1 MAEEL
6 ELVKISEL
14 PDASNVTA
22 TDVFPVVQNNLT
34 KKVTAP
40 IIRKYVV
47 DSLGSAAKASTSD
60 FEPSGSVFEVDQ
72 KSQARA
78 DEQNKRIDRIE
89 VAAYLLRNNKV
100 FKAYRSKA
108 LMLADIAN
116 IPSNSLLHVLNDS
129 ANNPETNDING
140 QYHYDGNDFLKLPDY
155 ILSLVDAKDNLVRDY
170 VDQKTAQAIQSASF
184 DAQLKADEALED
196 AKQYSDKKIETIEND
211 FKNIIGHFVVEA
223 DSENIYEWK
232 DNAGNVVLALNK
244 KGQLV
249 SYDEDTKRSILLTN
263 QEDIKELQ
271 KFVDELNLN
280 NISVL
285 LKLLTTSDSND
296 LYTFEDSDGNI
307 VLRLTKNGMLRSGQ
321 IDGLHNAV
329 DALEYLKKLTKQSDD
344 SKLIRFEDA
353 EKNLLGYVDKFS
365 NWVFN
370 GVDVLNEINELKKF
384 KNKAQA
390 VTALKQIAVKAPE
403 SVIQI
408 YLTDI
413 PALPDAKGTVVA
425 GKGEFHFDGQ
435 SFSCF
440 VKMEVQ
446 GASSASYAKKNWNIA
461 FFSDQALTKALN
473 VKIGDLLPHDE
484 LVFKSNWIDHTNIRN
499 AMCYRL
505 WEQFTASRTGYPRLE
520 TEKVYIGKTGKD
532 ALQNGANGVPRL
544 YSALLYIN
552 DEFYGIGSFG
562 TAKKRSNYNIAKNK
576 PKEILIG
583 MDGWNDITNLEVTNP
598 TLYELKAPSSPTA
611 DTWAAISNWNAFT
624 QLSDANFTAQAVNY
638 LDKQNAIDF
647 MIFAEFVKCRDV
659 VSQNSAK
666 NFQFISYD
674 GKKFMFMPYDMDTVF
689 GLEWTGAVVYDDTT
703 GSQLVWNE
711 AGSFWRKVKLTY
723 NTDIE
728 ARYKQLRNLKIISV
742 ENIYNLSTD
751 LFLKYSRD
759 VYDLELARWPVHP
772 SLNITSLE
780 QILTWTKKRIAFLD
794 TYFNYT
800 A

>member
-1 MAEEL
+1 MTVPSDYDFIGNTITESQFKNALTVLLNHIRQMSLDLVEAQGGNYSYATMAL
-6 ELVKISEL
+6 FDVDKINVPANSTIRIAQGD
-14 PDASNVTA
+14 DAGLYVWDGS
-22 TDVFPVVQNNLT
+22 NLT
-34 KKVTAP
+34 P
-40 IIRKYVV
+40 
-47 DSLGSAAKASTSD
+47 AKESNF
-60 FEPSGSVFEVDQ
+60 FES
-72 KSQARA
+72 
-78 DEQNKRIDRIE
+78 
-89 VAAYLLRNNKV
+89 
-100 FKAYRSKA
+100 
-108 LMLADIAN
+108 
-116 IPSNSLLHVLNDS
+116 SNS
-129 ANNPETNDING
+129 E
-140 QYHYDGNDFLKLPDY
+140 
-155 ILSLVDAKDNLVRDY
+155 NL
-170 VDQKTAQAIQSASF
+170 F
-184 DAQLKADEALED
+184 
-196 AKQYSDKKIETIEND
+196 
-211 FKNIIGHFVVEA
+211 
-223 DSENIYEWK
+223 EWK

-249 SYDEDTKRSILLTN
+249 SYDENTKRSILLTN

-285 LKLLTTSDSND
+285 LKLLATNDSSD
-296 LYTFEDSDGNI
+296 LYTFDDNDGNI
-307 VLRLTKNGMLRSGQ
+307 VLRLTKSGMLRSGQ

-353 EKNLLGYVDKFS
+353 EKNLLGYIDKFG

-390 VTALKQIAVKAPE
+390 VTALKQVAVKAPE
-403 SVIQI
+403 SLIQI

-413 PALPDAKGTVVA
+413 PALPDAKGTVVT

-435 SFSCF
+435 SFNCF

-446 GASSASYAKKNWNIA
+446 GASSAAYAKKNWNIA

-505 WEQFTASRTGYPRLE
+505 WEQFAASRTGYPRLE
-520 TEKVYIGKTGKD
+520 VEKPYIGKTGKD

-562 TAKKRSNYNIAKNK
+562 TAKKRANYNIAKNK

-583 MDGWNDITNLEVTNP
+583 MDGWNDITNLEVNNP
-598 TLYELKAPSSPTA
+598 TLYELKAPSSPTV
-611 DTWAAISNWNAFT
+611 DTFNAISNWNAFT
-624 QLSDANFTAQAVNY
+624 QLSDENFTAQANDY

-647 MIFAEFVKCRDV
+647 MLFAEFVKCRDV

-666 NFQFISYD
+666 NFQFISYN

-703 GSQLVWNE
+703 GSQLVWNSS
-711 AGSFWRKVKLTY
+711 GSFWRKVKVAY
-723 NTDIE
+723 NTDVE
-728 ARYKQLRNLKIISV
+728 ARYKQLRDLKIISV

-751 LFLKYSRD
+751 LSLKYSKD
-759 VYDLELARWPVHP
+759 VYDLELARWPVRP

>member
-1 MAEEL
+1 MSELTNIHARSVKDLTTPSSAPTDPKVFDRVKLVAGNFPPNYQGSEAITLGLVRQLATEGREEEL
-6 ELVKISEL
+6 DKLVEKIEE
-14 PDASNVTA
+14 VE
-22 TDVFPVVQNNLT
+22 
-34 KKVTAP
+34 
-40 IIRKYVV
+40 
-47 DSLGSAAKASTSD
+47 DSL
-60 FEPSGSVFEVDQ
+60 
-72 KSQARA
+72 
-78 DEQNKRIDRIE
+78 NKRKADKTE
-89 VAAYLLRNNKV
+89 VNNGLNL
-100 FKAYRSKA
+100 KADKTNTYTKQEVINIAQPKADKSYVDTALSSLSTQASKFYPTLA
-108 LMLADIAN
+108 DANADIAN
-116 IPSNSLLHVLNDS
+116 LAVNQVVHIGEVENGGLWYKATTNATTLTKSAYDPLEQIKKLELL
-129 ANNPETNDING
+129 
-140 QYHYDGNDFLKLPDY
+140 
-155 ILSLVDAKDNLVRDY
+155 Y
-170 VDQKTAQAIQSASF
+170 VGSS
-184 DAQLKADEALED
+184 E
-196 AKQYSDKKIETIEND
+196 
-211 FKNIIGHFVVEA
+211 
-223 DSENIYEWK
+223 DSENLYEWT
-232 DNAGNVVLALNK
+232 DNNGNIVLALNK
-244 KGQLV
+244 KCQLV
-249 SYDEDTKRSILLTN
+249 SYDENTKRSILLTN

-285 LKLLTTSDSND
+285 LKLLATSDSSD

-307 VLRLTKNGMLRSGQ
+307 VLRLTKSGMLRSGQ

-353 EKNLLGYVDKFS
+353 EKNLLGYVDKFG
-365 NWVFN
+365 NWAFN

-390 VTALKQIAVKAPE
+390 VTALKHIAVKAPE
-403 SVIQI
+403 SLIQI
-408 YLTDI
+408 YLTG
-413 PALPDAKGTVVA
+413 LPNLPTAKGTTVT

-435 SFSCF
+435 SFNCF
-440 VKMEVQ
+440 VKLEVQ
-446 GASSASYAKKNWNIA
+446 GSSSASYAKKNWNIA
-461 FFSDQALTKALN
+461 FFSDQDLTKEIN

-484 LVFKSNWIDHTNIRN
+484 LVFKSNWIDHTNTRN

-520 TEKVYIGKTGKD
+520 VEKPYIGKTGKD

-544 YSALLYIN
+544 YPALLYIN

-562 TAKKRSNYNIAKNK
+562 TAKKRGNYNIAKNK

-583 MDGWNDITNLEVTNP
+583 MDGWNDITNLEVNNP
-598 TLYELKAPSSPTA
+598 TLYELKAPSSPTV
-611 DTWAAISNWNAFT
+611 DTFNAISNWNAFA
-624 QLSDANFTAQAVNY
+624 QLSDTNFATQASDY

-659 VSQNSAK
+659 VGLNSAK

-674 GKKFMFMPYDMDTVF
+674 GKRFMFMPYDMDTVF

-703 GSQLVWNE
+703 GSQLVSSSSD
-711 AGSFWRKVKLTY
+711 SFWRKVKLTY
-723 NTDIE
+723 NADIE
-728 ARYKQLRNLKIISV
+728 ARYKQLRDLKIISV
-742 ENIYNLSTD
+742 ENIYNLSID
-751 LFLKYSRD
+751 LSLKYSKD
-759 VYDLELARWPVHP
+759 VYDLELARWPVRP

>member
-1 MAEEL
+1 MADSIITKQ
-6 ELVKISEL
+6 ELVDAQKDAKTLGQVISGDEF
-14 PDASNVTA
+14 S
-22 TDVFPVVQNNLT
+22 DVISRLG
-34 KKVTAP
+34 
-40 IIRKYVV
+40 RKYPT
-47 DSLGSAAKASTSD
+47 LAKMMKILQQSGQRSYANYAL
-60 FEPSGSVFEVDQ
+60 FE
-72 KSQARA
+72 A
-78 DEQNKRIDRIE
+78 DK
-89 VAAYLLRNNKV
+89 
-100 FKAYRSKA
+100 
-108 LMLADIAN
+108 AN
-116 IPSNSLLHVLNDS
+116 IPSNTTVRIAEGENAGLFVWDG
-129 ANNPETNDING
+129 ANLT
-140 QYHYDGNDFLKLPDY
+140 
-155 ILSLVDAKDNLVRDY
+155 
-170 VDQKTAQAIQSASF
+170 
-184 DAQLKADEALED
+184 KAEGD
-196 AKQYSDKKIETIEND
+196 
-211 FKNIIGHFVVEA
+211 VVELVNA
-223 DSENIYEWK
+223 LLDKFLNSEESENLFEWK

-285 LKLLTTSDSND
+285 LKLLATSNSSD

-329 DALEYLKKLTKQSDD
+329 DALEYLKKLSKQSDD

-353 EKNLLGYVDKFS
+353 EKNLLGYVDKFG

-403 SVIQI
+403 SIIQI
-408 YLTDI
+408 YLTDL
-413 PALPDAKGTVVA
+413 PNLPDAKGTTVS

-440 VKMEVQ
+440 VKLEVQ

-520 TEKVYIGKTGKD
+520 TEKPYIGKTGKD

-544 YSALLYIN
+544 YSAMLYIN

-576 PKEILIG
+576 PKEIHIG

-598 TLYELKAPSSPTA
+598 TLYELKAPSNPTA

-624 QLSDANFTAQAVNY
+624 QLSDANFAAQANVY

-647 MIFAEFVKCRDV
+647 MLFAEFVRCTDV
-659 VSQNSAK
+659 VGGNAAK

-674 GKKFMFMPYDMDTVF
+674 GKKFMFMPHDMDTVF
-689 GLEWTGAVVYDDTT
+689 GLEWTGAAVYDNTT
-703 GSQLVWNE
+703 GSQLVWNSS
-711 AGSFWRKVKLTY
+711 GSFWRKVKVTY

-728 ARYKQLRNLKIISV
+728 ARYKQLRDLKIISV
-742 ENIYNLSTD
+742 ENTYNLSTD

-759 VYDLELARWPVHP
+759 VYDLELARWPVRP

>member
-1 MAEEL
+1 MADSIITKQEL
-6 ELVKISEL
+6 IDAQKDAQTLEQVTSGDEFSDVMSRLGRVYPTLAKMMKILQQSGQRSYANYAL
-14 PDASNVTA
+14 
-22 TDVFPVVQNNLT
+22 
-34 KKVTAP
+34 
-40 IIRKYVV
+40 
-47 DSLGSAAKASTSD
+47 
-60 FEPSGSVFEVDQ
+60 FE
-72 KSQARA
+72 A
-78 DEQNKRIDRIE
+78 DK
-89 VAAYLLRNNKV
+89 
-100 FKAYRSKA
+100 
-108 LMLADIAN
+108 AN
-116 IPSNSLLHVLNDS
+116 IPSNTTVRIAQGDGAGLYVWDGTNLTKAEGDVVELVNSLLNQFITS
-129 ANNPETNDING
+129 E
-140 QYHYDGNDFLKLPDY
+140 
-155 ILSLVDAKDNLVRDY
+155 
-170 VDQKTAQAIQSASF
+170 
-184 DAQLKADEALED
+184 
-196 AKQYSDKKIETIEND
+196 
-211 FKNIIGHFVVEA
+211 
-223 DSENIYEWK
+223 DSENLYEWK
-232 DNAGNVVLALNK
+232 DNSGNVVLALNK

-249 SYDEDTKRSILLTN
+249 SYDENTKRSILLTN

-285 LKLLTTSDSND
+285 LKLLATSDSSD

-307 VLRLTKNGMLRSGQ
+307 VLRLTKSGMLRSGQ

-329 DALEYLKKLTKQSDD
+329 DALEYLRKLTKQSDD

-353 EKNLLGYVDKFS
+353 EKNLLGYVDKYG

-403 SVIQI
+403 SIIQI
-408 YLTDI
+408 YLTDV
-413 PALPDAKGTVVA
+413 PALPDAKGTVIS

-446 GASSASYAKKNWNIA
+446 GSSSAAYAKKNWNIA

-505 WEQFTASRTGYPRLE
+505 WEQIVAARSGYPRLE
-520 TEKVYIGKTGKD
+520 VEKPYIGKTGKD

-598 TLYELKAPSSPTA
+598 TLYELKAPSSPTV
-611 DTWAAISNWNAFT
+611 DTFNAISNWNAFT
-624 QLSDANFTAQAVNY
+624 QLSDANFTAQANDY

-647 MIFAEFVKCRDV
+647 MLFAEFVRYADGAGG
-659 VSQNSAK
+659 NSAK
-666 NFQFISYD
+666 NFQFMSYD
-674 GKKFMFMPYDMDTVF
+674 GKRFMFMPYDLDTVF
-689 GLEWTGAVVYDDTT
+689 GLDWTGGAVYDNTSGTQTIET
-703 GSQLVWNE
+703 GS
-711 AGSFWRKVKLTY
+711 GSFWRKVKVAY
-723 NTDIE
+723 NTDVE
-728 ARYKQLRNLKIISV
+728 ARYKQLRDLKIISV

-759 VYDLELARWPVHP
+759 VYDLELARWPVRP

>member
-1 MAEEL
+1 MST
-6 ELVKISEL
+6 SE
-14 PDASNVTA
+14 
-22 TDVFPVVQNNLT
+22 
-34 KKVTAP
+34 KVTKFDNLIRSLNK
-40 IIRKYVV
+40 IIFGREDEDVILDGVTKPTWSKWLKSRSSIIDNKADKSYV
-47 DSLGSAAKASTSD
+47 DAALGS
-60 FEPSGSVFEVDQ
+60 FQMGSSKFYPTL
-72 KSQARA
+72 SQA
-78 DEQNKRIDRIE
+78 N
-89 VAAYLLRNNKV
+89 
-100 FKAYRSKA
+100 
-108 LMLADIAN
+108 ADIAN
-116 IPSNSLLHVLNDS
+116 IMPRTQTDVARDPVTVGELDNGGIWYKENYNSTSLTKSPYDPLEQVRNGEFRYVGSSDSSNL
-129 ANNPETNDING
+129 
-140 QYHYDGNDFLKLPDY
+140 F
-155 ILSLVDAKDNLVRDY
+155 
-170 VDQKTAQAIQSASF
+170 
-184 DAQLKADEALED
+184 
-196 AKQYSDKKIETIEND
+196 
-211 FKNIIGHFVVEA
+211 
-223 DSENIYEWK
+223 EWK
-232 DNAGNVVLALNK
+232 DNAGNIVLALNK

-285 LKLLTTSDSND
+285 LKLLATGDSSD

-307 VLRLTKNGMLRSGQ
+307 VLRLTKSGMLRSGQ

-329 DALEYLKKLTKQSDD
+329 DAVEYLKKLTKQSDD

-353 EKNLLGYVDKFS
+353 EKNLLGYVDKYG

-403 SVIQI
+403 SLIQI
-408 YLTDI
+408 YLTGL
-413 PALPDAKGTVVA
+413 PNLPDAKGTVVT

-440 VKMEVQ
+440 VKLEVQ

-461 FFSDQALTKALN
+461 FFSDQALTKEIN

-520 TEKVYIGKTGKD
+520 VEKPYIGKTGKD

-544 YSALLYIN
+544 YSAILYIN

-576 PKEILIG
+576 PKEIHIG
-583 MDGWNDITNLEVTNP
+583 MDGWNDITNLEVINP
-598 TLYELKAPSSPTA
+598 TLYEMKAPSTPTA
-611 DTWAAISNWNAFT
+611 DTWTAISNWNAFT
-624 QLSDANFTAQAVNY
+624 QLSDTNFATQAVNY
-638 LDKQNAIDF
+638 LDKQNVIDF

-659 VSQNSAK
+659 VNPTMVK
-666 NFQFISYD
+666 NLQFISYD
-674 GKKFMFMPYDMDTVF
+674 GKRFMFMPYDMDTVF
-689 GLEWTGAVVYDDTT
+689 GLEWTGAIVYDDTT
-703 GSQLVWNE
+703 GSQLVSNSSN
-711 AGSFWRKVKLTY
+711 SFWRKVKLTY

-728 ARYKQLRNLKIISV
+728 ARYKQLRDLGIISV

-751 LFLKYSRD
+751 IFLKYSKD
-759 VYDLELARWPVHP
+759 VYDLELARWPVRP

-780 QILTWTKKRIAFLD
+780 QILTWTKKRITFLD
-794 TYFNYT
+794 THFNYT

>member
-1 MAEEL
+1 MTVPSDYDFIGNTITESQFKNALTVLLNHIRQMSLDLVEAQGGNYSYATMAL
-6 ELVKISEL
+6 FDVDKINVPANSTIRIAQGD
-14 PDASNVTA
+14 DAGLYVWDGS
-22 TDVFPVVQNNLT
+22 NLT
-34 KKVTAP
+34 P
-40 IIRKYVV
+40 
-47 DSLGSAAKASTSD
+47 AKESNF
-60 FEPSGSVFEVDQ
+60 FES
-72 KSQARA
+72 
-78 DEQNKRIDRIE
+78 
-89 VAAYLLRNNKV
+89 
-100 FKAYRSKA
+100 
-108 LMLADIAN
+108 
-116 IPSNSLLHVLNDS
+116 SNS
-129 ANNPETNDING
+129 E
-140 QYHYDGNDFLKLPDY
+140 
-155 ILSLVDAKDNLVRDY
+155 NL
-170 VDQKTAQAIQSASF
+170 F
-184 DAQLKADEALED
+184 
-196 AKQYSDKKIETIEND
+196 
-211 FKNIIGHFVVEA
+211 
-223 DSENIYEWK
+223 EWK

-249 SYDEDTKRSILLTN
+249 SYDENTKRSILLTN

-285 LKLLTTSDSND
+285 LKLLATNDSSD
-296 LYTFEDSDGNI
+296 LYTFDDNDGNI
-307 VLRLTKNGMLRSGQ
+307 VLRLTKSGMLRSGQ

-353 EKNLLGYVDKFS
+353 EKNLLGYIDKFG

-390 VTALKQIAVKAPE
+390 VTALKQVAVKAPE
-403 SVIQI
+403 SLIQI

-413 PALPDAKGTVVA
+413 PALPDAKGTVVT

-435 SFSCF
+435 SFNCF

-446 GASSASYAKKNWNIA
+446 GASSAAYAKKNWNIA

-505 WEQFTASRTGYPRLE
+505 WEQFAASRTGYPRLE
-520 TEKVYIGKTGKD
+520 VEKPYIGKTGKD

-562 TAKKRSNYNIAKNK
+562 TAKKRANYNIAKNK

-583 MDGWNDITNLEVTNP
+583 MDGWNDITNLEVNNP
-598 TLYELKAPSSPTA
+598 TLYELKAPSSPTV
-611 DTWAAISNWNAFT
+611 DTFNAISNWNAFT
-624 QLSDANFTAQAVNY
+624 QLSDENFTAQANDY

-647 MIFAEFVKCRDV
+647 MLFAEFVKCRDV

-666 NFQFISYD
+666 NFQFISYN

-703 GSQLVWNE
+703 GSQLVRNSS
-711 AGSFWRKVKLTY
+711 GSFWRKVKVAY
-723 NTDIE
+723 NTDVE
-728 ARYKQLRNLKIISV
+728 ARYKQLRDLKIISV

-751 LFLKYSRD
+751 LSLKYSKD
-759 VYDLELARWPVHP
+759 VYDLELARWPVRP

>member
-1 MAEEL
+1 MTEL
-6 ELVKISEL
+6 TNIFARSIKDLTLISQLPSDLRVLDQVKIPVGNLPVGVNGCEAFSFQQLRIVIASDLNKNITNLEQTVNSKISENQKL
-14 PDASNVTA
+14 
-22 TDVFPVVQNNLT
+22 
-34 KKVTAP
+34 
-40 IIRKYVV
+40 V
-47 DSLGSAAKASTSD
+47 DSKLLETKIAVNSKLLETKTA
-60 FEPSGSVFEVDQ
+60 VD
-72 KSQARA
+72 SSLA
-78 DEQNKRIDRIE
+78 QNKSYTDQ
-89 VAAYLLRNNKV
+89 ALLQLSTQATK
-100 FKAYRSKA
+100 FYPTLA
-108 LMLADIAN
+108 LANADISSLAVNQAVN
-116 IPSNSLLHVLNDS
+116 IGEAENGGLWYKATADATSLMKSPYDPLEQVRNSEFRYVGSSDSSN
-129 ANNPETNDING
+129 I
-140 QYHYDGNDFLKLPDY
+140 F
-155 ILSLVDAKDNLVRDY
+155 
-170 VDQKTAQAIQSASF
+170 
-184 DAQLKADEALED
+184 
-196 AKQYSDKKIETIEND
+196 
-211 FKNIIGHFVVEA
+211 
-223 DSENIYEWK
+223 EWK
-232 DNAGNVVLALNK
+232 DSTGNVVLALNK

-249 SYDEDTKRSILLTN
+249 SYDENTKRSILLTN

-280 NISVL
+280 NISAL
-285 LKLLTTSDSND
+285 LKLLATGDSSD

-307 VLRLTKNGMLRSGQ
+307 VLRLTKSGMLRSGQ

-329 DALEYLKKLTKQSDD
+329 EYLKKLTKQSDD

-353 EKNLLGYVDKFS
+353 ENNLLGYVDKHG

-403 SVIQI
+403 SLIQI
-408 YLTDI
+408 YLTG
-413 PALPDAKGTVVA
+413 LPNLPTAKGTTVT

-435 SFSCF
+435 SFSCY
-440 VKMEVQ
+440 VKLEVQ

-461 FFSDQALTKALN
+461 FFSDQALTKEIN

-484 LVFKSNWIDHTNIRN
+484 LVFKSNWIDHTNTRN

-520 TEKVYIGKTGKD
+520 VEKPYIGKTGKD

-544 YSALLYIN
+544 YPALLYIN

-562 TAKKRSNYNIAKNK
+562 TAKKRGNYNIAKNK

-583 MDGWNDITNLEVTNP
+583 MDGWNDITNLEVNNP
-598 TLYELKAPSSPTA
+598 TLYELKAPSSPTV
-611 DTWAAISNWNAFT
+611 DTFNAISNWNTFA
-624 QLSDANFTAQAVNY
+624 QLSDTNFATQAVNY
-638 LDKQNAIDF
+638 LDKQNVIDF
-647 MIFAEFVKCRDV
+647 MIFAEFVKCGDV
-659 VSQNSAK
+659 VGLNSAK

-674 GKKFMFMPYDMDTVF
+674 GKRFMLMPYDMDTVF

-703 GSQLVWNE
+703 GSQLVFNSS
-711 AGSFWRKVKLTY
+711 GSFWRKVKLTY
-723 NTDIE
+723 NADIK
-728 ARYKQLRNLKIISV
+728 ARYKQLRDSKIISV

-751 LFLKYSRD
+751 LSSKYPKD
-759 VYDLELARWPVHP
+759 VYDLELGRWPVRP

>member
-1 MAEEL
+1 MAELTNIFARSIKDLTLLPQLPDDLTVLDQVKIPVGNLPAGVNGCEALSFQQLRIVIASDLNKNITNL
-6 ELVKISEL
+6 EQTVNSKISENQKL
-14 PDASNVTA
+14 
-22 TDVFPVVQNNLT
+22 
-34 KKVTAP
+34 
-40 IIRKYVV
+40 V
-47 DSLGSAAKASTSD
+47 DSKLLETKTA
-60 FEPSGSVFEVDQ
+60 VD
-72 KSQARA
+72 SSLA
-78 DEQNKRIDRIE
+78 QNKSYTDQ
-89 VAAYLLRNNKV
+89 ALLQLSTQATK
-100 FKAYRSKA
+100 FYPTLA
-108 LMLADIAN
+108 LANADISSLAVNQAVN
-116 IPSNSLLHVLNDS
+116 IGEAENGGLWYKATADATSLMKS
-129 ANNPETNDING
+129 P
-140 QYHYDGNDFLKLPDY
+140 YDP
-155 ILSLVDAKDNLVRDY
+155 
-170 VDQKTAQAIQSASF
+170 
-184 DAQLKADEALED
+184 LE
-196 AKQYSDKKIETIEND
+196 QV
-211 FKNIIGHFVVEA
+211 KNIEFRYAEHS

-232 DNAGNVVLALNK
+232 DSTGNVVLALNK
-244 KGQLV
+244 KGQFV
-249 SYDEDTKRSILLTN
+249 SYDENMKRSILLTN

-285 LKLLTTSDSND
+285 LKLLATGDSSD

-307 VLRLTKNGMLRSGQ
+307 VLRLTKSGMLRSGQ

-353 EKNLLGYVDKFS
+353 EKNLLGYVDKHG

-370 GVDVLNEINELKKF
+370 GVDVLNEINDLKKF

-403 SVIQI
+403 SLIQI
-408 YLTDI
+408 YLTDV
-413 PALPDAKGTVVA
+413 PALPDAKGTVIA

-435 SFSCF
+435 SFNCF

-446 GASSASYAKKNWNIA
+446 GASSAFYAKKNWNIS
-461 FFSDQALTKALN
+461 FFSDLALTNALN

-520 TEKVYIGKTGKD
+520 VEKPYIGKTGKD

-544 YSALLYIN
+544 YSAILYIN

-576 PKEILIG
+576 PKEIHIG
-583 MDGWNDITNLEVTNP
+583 MDGWNDITNLEVINP
-598 TLYELKAPSSPTA
+598 TLYEMKAPSTPTA
-611 DTWAAISNWNAFT
+611 DTWTAISNWNAFT
-624 QLSDANFTAQAVNY
+624 QLSDTNFATQAVNY
-638 LDKQNAIDF
+638 LDKQNVIDF

-659 VSQNSAK
+659 VNPTMVK
-666 NFQFISYD
+666 NLQFISYD

-689 GLEWTGAVVYDDTT
+689 GLEWTGAIVYDDTT
-703 GSQLVWNE
+703 GSQLVSNSSN
-711 AGSFWRKVKLTY
+711 SFWRKVKLTY

-728 ARYKQLRNLKIISV
+728 ARYKQLRDLGIISV

-751 LFLKYSRD
+751 IFLKYSKD
-759 VYDLELARWPVHP
+759 VYDLELARWPVRP

>member
-1 MAEEL
+1 MTVPSDYDFIGNTITESQFKNALTVLLNHIRQMSLDLVEAQGGNYSYATMAL
-6 ELVKISEL
+6 FDVDKINVPANSTIRIAQGD
-14 PDASNVTA
+14 DAGLYVWDGS
-22 TDVFPVVQNNLT
+22 NLT
-34 KKVTAP
+34 P
-40 IIRKYVV
+40 
-47 DSLGSAAKASTSD
+47 AKESNF
-60 FEPSGSVFEVDQ
+60 FES
-72 KSQARA
+72 
-78 DEQNKRIDRIE
+78 
-89 VAAYLLRNNKV
+89 
-100 FKAYRSKA
+100 
-108 LMLADIAN
+108 
-116 IPSNSLLHVLNDS
+116 SNS
-129 ANNPETNDING
+129 E
-140 QYHYDGNDFLKLPDY
+140 
-155 ILSLVDAKDNLVRDY
+155 NL
-170 VDQKTAQAIQSASF
+170 F
-184 DAQLKADEALED
+184 
-196 AKQYSDKKIETIEND
+196 
-211 FKNIIGHFVVEA
+211 
-223 DSENIYEWK
+223 EWK

-249 SYDEDTKRSILLTN
+249 SYDENTKRSILLTN

-285 LKLLTTSDSND
+285 LKLLATNDSSD
-296 LYTFEDSDGNI
+296 LYTFDDNDGNI
-307 VLRLTKNGMLRSGQ
+307 VLRLTKSGMLRSGQ

-353 EKNLLGYVDKFS
+353 EKNLLGYIDKFG

-390 VTALKQIAVKAPE
+390 VTALKQVAVKAPE
-403 SVIQI
+403 SLIQI

-413 PALPDAKGTVVA
+413 PALPDAKGTVVT

-435 SFSCF
+435 SFNCF

-446 GASSASYAKKNWNIA
+446 GASSAAYAKKNWNIA

-505 WEQFTASRTGYPRLE
+505 WEQFAASRTGYPRLE
-520 TEKVYIGKTGKD
+520 VEKPYIGKTGKD

-562 TAKKRSNYNIAKNK
+562 TAKKRANYNIAKNK

-583 MDGWNDITNLEVTNP
+583 MDGWNDITNLEVNNP
-598 TLYELKAPSSPTA
+598 TLYELKAPSSPTV
-611 DTWAAISNWNAFT
+611 DTFNAISNWNAFT
-624 QLSDANFTAQAVNY
+624 QLSDENFTAQANDY

-647 MIFAEFVKCRDV
+647 MLFAEFVKCRDV
-659 VSQNSAK
+659 VGQNSAK
-666 NFQFISYD
+666 NFQFISYN

-703 GSQLVWNE
+703 GSQLVWNSS
-711 AGSFWRKVKLTY
+711 GSFWRKVKVAY
-723 NTDIE
+723 NTDVE
-728 ARYKQLRNLKIISV
+728 ARYKQLRDLKIISV

-751 LFLKYSRD
+751 LSLKYSKD
-759 VYDLELARWPVHP
+759 VYDLELARWPVRP

>member
-1 MAEEL
+1 MAILTPETFENIHKDAETFEE
-6 ELVKISEL
+6 VISGDEF
-14 PDASNVTA
+14 S
-22 TDVFPVVQNNLT
+22 DVISRLG
-34 KKVTAP
+34 
-40 IIRKYVV
+40 RKYPT
-47 DSLGSAAKASTSD
+47 LAKMMKILQQSGQRSYANYAL
-60 FEPSGSVFEVDQ
+60 FEAD
-72 KSQARA
+72 KS
-78 DEQNKRIDRIE
+78 
-89 VAAYLLRNNKV
+89 
-100 FKAYRSKA
+100 
-108 LMLADIAN
+108 N
-116 IPSNSLLHVLNDS
+116 IPSNTTVRIAEGENAGLFVWDG
-129 ANNPETNDING
+129 ANLT
-140 QYHYDGNDFLKLPDY
+140 
-155 ILSLVDAKDNLVRDY
+155 
-170 VDQKTAQAIQSASF
+170 
-184 DAQLKADEALED
+184 KAEGD
-196 AKQYSDKKIETIEND
+196 
-211 FKNIIGHFVVEA
+211 VVELVNA
-223 DSENIYEWK
+223 LLDKFLTSEESENLFEWK

-263 QEDIKELQ
+263 QEDIKELK
-271 KFVDELNLN
+271 KFADELNLN
-280 NISVL
+280 NIRVL
-285 LKLLTTSDSND
+285 LKLIETSDSSD

-307 VLRLTKNGMLRSGQ
+307 VLRLTKSGMLRSGQ

-329 DALEYLKKLTKQSDD
+329 DALEYLKKLTKQSYD

-353 EKNLLGYVDKFS
+353 EKNILGYVDKFG

-370 GVDVLNEINELKKF
+370 GVDILNEITELKKF
-384 KNKAQA
+384 KNKAQT

-403 SVIQI
+403 SIIQI

-413 PALPDAKGTVVA
+413 PALPDAKGTVIS

-435 SFSCF
+435 SFNCF

-446 GASSASYAKKNWNIA
+446 GASSASYAKKNWNIS

-505 WEQFTASRTGYPRLE
+505 WEQFAASRTGYPRLE
-520 TEKVYIGKTGKD
+520 TEKPYIGKTGQD

-544 YSALLYIN
+544 YSAMLYIN

-576 PKEILIG
+576 PKEIHIG

-598 TLYELKAPSSPTA
+598 TLYELKAPSNPTA

-624 QLSDANFTAQAVNY
+624 QLSDANFAAQANVY

-647 MIFAEFVKCRDV
+647 MLFAEFVRCTDV
-659 VSQNSAK
+659 VGGNAAK

-689 GLEWTGAVVYDDTT
+689 GLEWTGAAVYNNTT
-703 GSQLVWNE
+703 GSQLVWNSS
-711 AGSFWRKVKLTY
+711 GSFWRKVKVTY

-728 ARYKQLRNLKIISV
+728 ARYKQLRDLKIISV
-742 ENIYNLSTD
+742 ENTYNLSTD

-759 VYDLELARWPVHP
+759 VYDLELARWPVRP

>member
-1 MAEEL
+1 MATNWNAIL
-6 ELVKISEL
+6 
-14 PDASNVTA
+14 SNT
-22 TDVFPVVQNNLT
+22 NNLQDVLSIL
-34 KKVTAP
+34 KKVLA
-40 IIRKYVV
+40 
-47 DSLGSAAKASTSD
+47 SLDIK
-60 FEPSGSVFEVDQ
+60 
-72 KSQARA
+72 
-78 DEQNKRIDRIE
+78 
-89 VAAYLLRNNKV
+89 
-100 FKAYRSKA
+100 
-108 LMLADIAN
+108 ADITT
-116 IPSNSLLHVLNDS
+116 I
-129 ANNPETNDING
+129 
-140 QYHYDGNDFLKLPDY
+140 
-155 ILSLVDAKDNLVRDY
+155 
-170 VDQKTAQAIQSASF
+170 
-184 DAQLKADEALED
+184 DEALAQINALDAGVQEKLVDVAEAIVKLENTGGLISAPTFNDLEKIIPEYEYQLARLSDSGDEYSWNPKSNPKRWEPTGRNFIRDSKEYTDHSLNEAVQETKSYTDSEIED
-196 AKQYSDKKIETIEND
+196 LKSSLSEKVNSLMEGFITSE
-211 FKNIIGHFVVEA
+211 
-223 DSENIYEWK
+223 DSENLYEWK

-249 SYDEDTKRSILLTN
+249 SYDENTKRSILLTN

-285 LKLLTTSDSND
+285 LKLLATSDSSD
-296 LYTFEDSDGNI
+296 LYTFDDSDGNI

-353 EKNLLGYVDKFS
+353 EKNLLGYVDKFG

-403 SVIQI
+403 SIIQI
-408 YLTDI
+408 YLTDV
-413 PALPDAKGTVVA
+413 PTLPDAKGTVVT

-435 SFSCF
+435 SFNCF
-440 VKMEVQ
+440 VKLEVQ
-446 GASSASYAKKNWNIA
+446 GASSAAYAKKNWNIA
-461 FFSDQALTKALN
+461 FFSDQALTKSLN

-505 WEQFTASRTGYPRLE
+505 WEQIVAARSGYPRLE

-576 PKEILIG
+576 PKEIHIG

-598 TLYELKAPSSPTA
+598 TLYEMKAPSAPTT

-703 GSQLVWNE
+703 GSQLVWNGS
-711 AGSFWRKVKLTY
+711 GSFWRKVKLTY

-728 ARYKQLRNLKIISV
+728 ARYKQLRDLKIISV

-759 VYDLELARWPVHP
+759 VYDLELARWPVRP

>member
-1 MAEEL
+1 M
-6 ELVKISEL
+6 
-14 PDASNVTA
+14 T
-22 TDVFPVVQNNLT
+22 NLT
-34 KKVTAP
+34 PKPQFDDVYQLEKNDPALAGPGGILNKPLQALTNRTEFLKESKADKSEIVQGHFSFTTLAKFDEKKTTIPANSMVVIEEAGEHQGTNTWDGVQLKKSSYDPLEQAN
-40 IIRKYVV
+40 KY
-47 DSLGSAAKASTSD
+47 T
-60 FEPSGSVFEVDQ
+60 
-72 KSQARA
+72 
-78 DEQNKRIDRIE
+78 DEQIE
-89 VAAYLLRNNKV
+89 QV
-100 FKAYRSKA
+100 
-108 LMLADIAN
+108 
-116 IPSNSLLHVLNDS
+116 
-129 ANNPETNDING
+129 
-140 QYHYDGNDFLKLPDY
+140 
-155 ILSLVDAKDNLVRDY
+155 
-170 VDQKTAQAIQSASF
+170 
-184 DAQLKADEALED
+184 
-196 AKQYSDKKIETIEND
+196 
-211 FKNIIGHFVVEA
+211 KNIESYFIEKS
-223 DSENIYEWK
+223 DTENLYEWK
-232 DNAGNVVLALNK
+232 DSAGNVVLALNK

-249 SYDEDTKRSILLTN
+249 SYDENTKRSILLTN

-285 LKLLTTSDSND
+285 LKLLATSDSSD
-296 LYTFEDSDGNI
+296 LYTFDDSDGNV

-353 EKNLLGYVDKFS
+353 EKNLLGYIDKFG

-390 VTALKQIAVKAPE
+390 VTALKQVAVKAPE
-403 SVIQI
+403 SLIQI

-413 PALPDAKGTVVA
+413 PALPDAKGTVVT

-435 SFSCF
+435 SFNCF

-446 GASSASYAKKNWNIA
+446 GASSAAYAKKNWNIA

-520 TEKVYIGKTGKD
+520 VEKPYIGKTGKD

-576 PKEILIG
+576 PKEIHIG

-598 TLYELKAPSSPTA
+598 TLYEMKAPSTPTA

-728 ARYKQLRNLKIISV
+728 ARYKQLRDLKIISV

-751 LFLKYSRD
+751 LFLKYSKD
-759 VYDLELARWPVHP
+759 VYDLELARWPVRP